1 MTTNPEAVSIKQPRQ
16 WELLASEGHVLLA
29 RIDAYRT
36 RLKLPLAVATAA
48 IFLAWAGYL
57 ASPFVGSAVG
67 AAIGWITKTASSIAT
82 PSALKPSPAGAVLA
96 IRPNVP
102 DQVLRNLAI
111 ASVPTFPETVN
122 RIRGHVD
129 TFKASGQVLAGCR
142 TDAKITDAWTTGDSA
157 TRCKLSADGK
167 RLWMWGIAR
176 RDGASVSPYAFLLRK
191 DDKGAVTAHT
201 LESKGLPRI
210 ETFDVIPQVNI
221 PRTIAQD
228 FPELAVA
235 SMPPEQAMPALLP
248 LQAVM
253 PADFKGMTMADV
265 PLASVAADEMLALV
279 DLMKSGQRFDG
290 CNSTGKITEDWISA
304 PDPTPSCRYSAD
316 GKRLWVWGLVKRS
329 SYSSRPEGFL
339 AMLRKTP
346 DGNVTPYTLNVE
358 NVISLQGW
366 NAISPTRI
374 PRTVGAD
381 FPELVQK

>member
-1 MTTNPEAVSIKQPRQ
+1 MTHVPEATSIKHPQQ

-57 ASPFVGSAVG
+57 ASPFVGNAVG

-82 PSALKPSPAGAVLA
+82 PSALKPSPAGAVLP

-111 ASVPTFPETVN
+111 ASVPTFPETVS

-142 TDAKITDAWTTGDSA
+142 TDAKIIDAWTTGDSA
-157 TRCKLSADGK
+157 TRCKLSVDGK

-176 RDGASVSPYAFLLRK
+176 RDGASVSPYVFLLRK

-201 LESKGLPRI
+201 LESKGLSRV
-210 ETFDVIPQVNI
+210 ETFDVIPQANI
-221 PRTIAQD
+221 PRAIAQD
-228 FPELAVA
+228 FPELSVA
-235 SMPPEQAMPALLP
+235 SMPPEDDMPALHQ
-248 LQAVM
+248 LQALM
-253 PADFKGMTMADV
+253 PADFKGLTMDSI
-265 PLASVAADEMLALV
+265 PLASVAGDEMLALV

-290 CNSTGKITEDWISA
+290 CKATGKITDAWISP
-304 PDPTPSCRYSAD
+304 PDITPSCRYSAD
-316 GKRLWVWGLVKRS
+316 GTRLWVWGLVKRS
-329 SYSSRPEGFL
+329 NYTSRPEGFL

-346 DGNVTPYTLNVE
+346 DGNVTPYTMNVP
-358 NVISLQGW
+358 NVVTLQGW
-366 NAISPTRI
+366 NQISPARI
-374 PRTVGAD
+374 PRTIGAD